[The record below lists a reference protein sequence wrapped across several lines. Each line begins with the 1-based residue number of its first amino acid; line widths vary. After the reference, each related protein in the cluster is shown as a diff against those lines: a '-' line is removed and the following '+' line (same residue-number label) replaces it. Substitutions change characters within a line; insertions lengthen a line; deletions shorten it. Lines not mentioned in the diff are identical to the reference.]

1 MKIAFKLSL
10 FIFALFFSIPSTVFA
25 SNLFNSS
32 LSYELRGYFL
42 IQVDNHGQSWYVD
55 LNNGLRYKLVKDSS
69 AWQLVHDFGLGIS
82 HSNLE
87 KIPVAVNERL
97 IKNDS
102 DQDGLD
108 DSLEKAIGTDPFKS
122 DSDGDLYSDDLEI
135 LKHFNPLG
143 SGRLSID
150 SKLSSKLAGQIL
162 LDVERNGEAWYV
174 SPKDNL
180 RYYISDYQDLFQM
193 ISIVGYGINSTSLNY
208 IADSAS
214 IENISDKSIKVD
226 IGKNQRLYYFLSGVQ
241 IGSFPISSGK
251 YSTPT
256 PKGNFKI
263 INKHRL
269 AWSSYGLWMP
279 FWLGLE
285 TGKFGFH
292 ELPIWPSGYREG
304 ANHLGVAVS
313 HGCIRLGIGPA
324 EFLYNWGEIG
334 TPVNIY

>member
-1 MKIAFKLSL
+1 MNIALKFSLSIFVL
-10 FIFALFFSIPSTVFA
+10 FLSIPSTVFA
-25 SNLFNSS
+25 SNLFDSS
-32 LSYELRGYFL
+32 LSYELRGHFL

-55 LNNGLRYKLVKDSS
+55 LNNGLRHKLMKDST

-263 INKHRL
+263 VNKHRL

-324 EFLYNWGEIG
+324 
-334 TPVNIY
+334 